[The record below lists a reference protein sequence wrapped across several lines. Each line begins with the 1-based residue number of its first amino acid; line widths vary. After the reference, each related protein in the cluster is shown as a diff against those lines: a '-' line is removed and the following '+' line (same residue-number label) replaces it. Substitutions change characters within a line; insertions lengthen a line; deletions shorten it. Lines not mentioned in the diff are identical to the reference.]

1 MLAKLFSASPQA
13 GSRGILV
20 DMSERELLSRI
31 TRDPNICHGKPVIRG
46 LRYPVSTL
54 LELLASGMTP
64 EEILLDYPD
73 LEMNDLRAALLY
85 AARLSEVKHVI
96 AR

>member
-1 MLAKLFSASPQA
+1 
-13 GSRGILV
+13 
-20 DMSERELLSRI
+20 MSERELLSRI

-64 EEILLDYPD
+64 EEILQDYPD
-73 LEMNDLRAALLY
+73 LEMDDLRAVLLY
-85 AARLSEVKHVI
+85 AARLSEVKHMI

>member
-31 TRDPNICHGKPVIRG
+31 TRDPDICHGKPVIRG

-64 EEILLDYPD
+64 EEILQDYPD
-73 LEMNDLRAALLY
+73 LEMDDLRAALLY
-85 AARLSEVKHVI
+85 AARLSEVKHMI

>member
-13 GSRGILV
+13 GSRGIFV

-31 TRDPNICHGKPVIRG
+31 TRDPDICHGKPVIRG

-64 EEILLDYPD
+64 EEILQDYPD
-73 LEMNDLRAALLY
+73 LEMDDLRAALLY

>member
-64 EEILLDYPD
+64 EEILQDYPD

>member
-1 MLAKLFSASPQA
+1 MYLSEALAREDW
-13 GSRGILV
+13 RGILV

-64 EEILLDYPD
+64 DEILQDYPD
-73 LEMNDLRAALLY
+73 LEMDDLRAALLY
-85 AARLSEVKHVI
+85 AARLSEVKHMI

>member
-1 MLAKLFSASPQA
+1 MLAKLFSASLQA

-64 EEILLDYPD
+64 EEILQDYPD

-85 AARLSEVKHVI
+85 AARLSEVKHMI

>member
-1 MLAKLFSASPQA
+1 
-13 GSRGILV
+13 
-20 DMSERELLSRI
+20 MSERELLSRI
-31 TRDPNICHGKPVIRG
+31 TRDPDICHGKPVIRG

-64 EEILLDYPD
+64 EEILQDYPD
-73 LEMNDLRAALLY
+73 LEMNDLQAALLY
-85 AARLSEVKHVI
+85 AARLSEVKHMI

>member
-1 MLAKLFSASPQA
+1 
-13 GSRGILV
+13 
-20 DMSERELLSRI
+20 MSERELLSRI
-31 TRDPNICHGKPVIRG
+31 TRDPDICHGKPVIRG

-64 EEILLDYPD
+64 EEILQDYPD

>member
-1 MLAKLFSASPQA
+1 
-13 GSRGILV
+13 
-20 DMSERELLSRI
+20 MSERELLSRI

-64 EEILLDYPD
+64 EEILQDYPD
-73 LEMNDLRAALLY
+73 LEMDDLRAALLY

>member
-1 MLAKLFSASPQA
+1 
-13 GSRGILV
+13 
-20 DMSERELLSRI
+20 MSERELLSRI

-64 EEILLDYPD
+64 EEILQDYPD
-73 LEMNDLRAALLY
+73 LEMDDLRAALLY
-85 AARLSEVKHVI
+85 AARLSEVKHM
-96 AR
+96 ATR

>member
-1 MLAKLFSASPQA
+1 MLAKLFSASLQA

-31 TRDPNICHGKPVIRG
+31 TCDPDICHGKPVIRG

-64 EEILLDYPD
+64 EEILQDYPD
-73 LEMNDLRAALLY
+73 LEMNDLQAALLY
-85 AARLSEVKHVI
+85 AARLSEVKHMI

>member
-1 MLAKLFSASPQA
+1 
-13 GSRGILV
+13 
-20 DMSERELLSRI
+20 MSERELLSRI
-31 TRDPNICHGKPVIRG
+31 TRNPDICHGKPVIRG

-64 EEILLDYPD
+64 EEILQDYPD

-85 AARLSEVKHVI
+85 AARLSEVKHMI

>member
-1 MLAKLFSASPQA
+1 
-13 GSRGILV
+13 
-20 DMSERELLSRI
+20 MSERELLSRI

-64 EEILLDYPD
+64 DEILQDYPD
-73 LEMNDLRAALLY
+73 LEMDDLRAALLY
-85 AARLSEVKHVI
+85 AARLSEVKHM
-96 AR
+96 ATR

>member
-64 EEILLDYPD
+64 EEILQDYPD

-85 AARLSEVKHVI
+85 AARLSEVKHMI

>member
-1 MLAKLFSASPQA
+1 
-13 GSRGILV
+13 
-20 DMSERELLSRI
+20 MSERELLSRI
-31 TRDPNICHGKPVIRG
+31 TRDPDICHGKPVIRG

-64 EEILLDYPD
+64 EEILQDYPD
-73 LEMNDLRAALLY
+73 LEMDDLRAALLY
-85 AARLSEVKHVI
+85 AARLSEVKHMI

>member
-1 MLAKLFSASPQA
+1 
-13 GSRGILV
+13 
-20 DMSERELLSRI
+20 MSERELLSRI
-31 TRDPNICHGKPVIRG
+31 TRDPDICHGKPVIRG

-64 EEILLDYPD
+64 EEILQDYPD
-73 LEMNDLRAALLY
+73 LEMDDLRAALLY
-85 AARLSEVKHVI
+85 AARLSEVKHMA

>member
-1 MLAKLFSASPQA
+1 
-13 GSRGILV
+13 
-20 DMSERELLSRI
+20 MSERELLSRI

-64 EEILLDYPD
+64 EEILQDYPD
-73 LEMNDLRAALLY
+73 LEMDDLRAALLY
-85 AARLSEVKHVI
+85 AARLSEVKHMI

>member
-31 TRDPNICHGKPVIRG
+31 TRDPDICHGKPVIRG

-64 EEILLDYPD
+64 EEILQDYPD

-85 AARLSEVKHVI
+85 AARLSEVKHMI

>member
-1 MLAKLFSASPQA
+1 
-13 GSRGILV
+13 
-20 DMSERELLSRI
+20 MSERELLSRI

-64 EEILLDYPD
+64 EEILQDYPD

>member
-1 MLAKLFSASPQA
+1 
-13 GSRGILV
+13 
-20 DMSERELLSRI
+20 MSERELLSRI

-64 EEILLDYPD
+64 EEILQDYPD
-73 LEMNDLRAALLY
+73 LEMDDLRAVLLY
-85 AARLSEVKHVI
+85 AARLS
-96 AR
+96 

>member
-1 MLAKLFSASPQA
+1 
-13 GSRGILV
+13 
-20 DMSERELLSRI
+20 MSERELLSRI

-64 EEILLDYPD
+64 EEILQDYPD

-85 AARLSEVKHVI
+85 AARLSEVKHM
-96 AR
+96 ATR